1 MTEMIVSQE
10 AYRLP
15 DHWILHEHRPD
26 DVFTALHGAYVR
38 RAVEILKDCGA
49 KTVLEVGCGDGWNC
63 AEMTKAGLDVVGT
76 DFIQN
81 AITYASA
88 LVPEAK
94 FICGDLTS
102 EAFKS
107 RFPEKFDAV
116 ALIEVI
122 EHIAPGECVNA
133 IRNIVT
139 PLKPGGTFVLTTP
152 SENFP
157 NDNIYHYQH
166 FTEAKLRAIMAEAGG
181 LKVLSVEGYG
191 DVEAERA
198 HWRKMRLVENRFYS
212 IKPAVKF
219 LTKKYHRETNLLKT
233 PLDRCHGIIM
243 TMTKL

>member
-1 MTEMIVSQE
+1 
-10 AYRLP
+10 
-15 DHWILHEHRPD
+15 
-26 DVFTALHGAYVR
+26 VR
-38 RAVEILKDCGA
+38 RAIDIIKASGA

-63 AEMTKAGLDVVGT
+63 GEMSKAGLDVVGT

-102 EAFKS
+102 EEFKS

-122 EHIAPGECVNA
+122 EHIPPADCVSA

-139 PLKPGGTFVLTTP
+139 PLKPGGVMVLTTP

-166 FTEAKLRAIMAEAGG
+166 FTEQRLRQIMADAGG
-181 LKVLSVEGYG
+181 LTVVSVEGYG

-198 HWRKMRLVENRFYS
+198 HWKRMRLADNRFYS
-212 IKPAVKF
+212 IKPAMRYLNSLYAKIP
-219 LTKKYHRETNLLKT
+219 LTHV
-233 PLDRCHGIIM
+233 PLSRSHGLIVIARS
-243 TMTKL
+243 